1 MTPSTIAQANVIV
14 NTSEEGAFSVI
25 NQKGFPETATRS
37 NIKSDG
43 IYSIYFSTGTEGPM
57 ADSIRLNSKSSVCF
71 RKGNE
76 NVTLIGTTRIIN
88 DIDVK
93 KSLWLD
99 WFINHFP
106 GGPEDPGY
114 CVFHFE
120 TKEVSLWIDLKQEK
134 FEIEDILKVQSYCG
148 LFCDFCD
155 FRTPHNCGTCISTG
169 GKPFYGSCPIAECCR
184 EKGLAHC
191 GHCPLMPCDKLNAYS
206 CGEGEHCDNPKG
218 SRLEILK
225 KWVAEK

>member
-1 MTPSTIAQANVIV
+1 MTPSTIAKANAIV
-14 NTSEEGAFSVI
+14 NTCEEGSFSVI
-25 NQKGFPETATRS
+25 NQNGYPETATRS

-43 IYSIYFSTGTEGPM
+43 IYSIYFSTGNHAPM
-57 ADSIRLNSKSSVCF
+57 AESIGLNRKTSVCF
-71 RKGNE
+71 RKEND
-76 NVTLIGTTRIIN
+76 NVTLIGETLIIE
-88 DIDVK
+88 DMELK

-114 CVFHFE
+114 CVVRFE
-120 TKEVSLWIDLKQEK
+120 TREVSLWIDRKQEK
-134 FEIEDILKVQSYCG
+134 FRIDDIVKIQSYCG

-155 FRTPHNCGTCISTG
+155 FKTAHNCGTCISSD

-184 EKGLAHC
+184 DKGFSHC
-191 GHCPLMPCDKLNAYS
+191 GLCEQMPCDKLKEYS
-206 CGEGEHCDNPKG
+206 CGDGEHCDNPKG

-225 KWVAEK
+225 KWMPER